1 MGWKKLSVSLSIN
14 KTSLSCQKGD
24 ITKATITVTGET
36 DNQGGHYRAYCYED
50 TVIKDTLYL
59 TNRVTVAPG
68 SKYQEDHDFT
78 LECDDDCHVA
88 GPQDSSGEAE
98 AEVYAHVEGTGGV
111 EETTDEIVVT
121 CAD

>member
-1 MGWKKLSVSLSIN
+1 MGWKSLSVSLSIE
-14 KTSLSCQKGD
+14 KTSLSCQKGES
-24 ITKATITVTGET
+24 TNATITVTGKT
-36 DNQGGHYRAYCYED
+36 DSQGAHYRAYCYDD

-68 SKYQEDHDFT
+68 TNHEEEYDFT

-88 GPQDSSGEAE
+88 GPQGSSGEAE

-111 EETTDEIVVT
+111 EHTTDEIVVK
-121 CAD
+121 CED